1 MILIEIRSHRW
12 GWKAFEAP
20 GVEPVFPNKDQAI
33 DSAQN
38 RACFRSGEIQILD
51 STGNVEMSL
60 NMFLKKHRKGQ
71 EQDRKMEQQDA
82 MITELKIAIVR
93 QRKEIAAPTS
103 QIQRVSIELEA
114 RKFSRQIV
122 LNNR

>member
-1 MILIEIRSHRW
+1 
-12 GWKAFEAP
+12 
-20 GVEPVFPNKDQAI
+20 VFPNNDQAI
-33 DSAQN
+33 DHAQN
-38 RACFRSGEIQILD
+38 CACFRSGEIQILD
-51 STGNVEMSL
+51 STGNVEMLL
-60 NMFLKKHRKGQ
+60 NEFLKEHRKRQ

-93 QRKEIAAPTS
+93 QRKEIAALTS
-103 QIQRVSIELEA
+103 QIQRVSTELEA

>member
-1 MILIEIRSHRW
+1 MTLIEIRSHRW

-33 DSAQN
+33 DYAQN

-51 STGNVEMSL
+51 STGNVEMLL
-60 NMFLKKHRKGQ
+60 NKFLKEHRKGQ

-103 QIQRVSIELEA
+103 QIQRVSTELEA
-114 RKFSRQIV
+114 SKFSRQIV